1 MFDRHLLPPALFE
14 FVVISDTHYILNP
27 EPYAVEFGS
36 VREWPDRV
44 ERALKHAAALEAEF
58 TVHLGDLTEENPAKP
73 EHPQARKNALEQ
85 IRKSGLQPKYVP
97 GNMDIGDKPDATMFA
112 DWVSQE
118 TLDVYQRQIG
128 PSWYSFDRH
137 GIHFVV
143 LNSQIMNG
151 PLPAAAEQTSW
162 LEADLDES
170 CGKRIV
176 LFMHLPP
183 FFVDRNEPDRGFY
196 NSLDEP
202 ARGWLLE
209 QLETHGVE
217 LVFCGHTHFRV
228 INRLGATQFRV
239 CASTTT
245 SRAGFYEAFSV
256 SPPEEQ
262 GRNDRAKLGF
272 YLVRVR
278 EKDCSTHFIRTE
290 LADTDR
296 PTPRKRLLTLTSR
309 ELASPVGAYL
319 RLPLAR
325 LDEGAVAWPS
335 ALRQRVRDDHPFL
348 ACTEA
353 GLGHVRIPAAD
364 LTSPLQRE
372 RLQLLREEGMCISA
386 FWLWREELPLQHL
399 AQPHVE
405 MLDAIEVQITGDLL
419 PSKRCMEALGE
430 CQESLDREVVLA
442 PYLAREVSPAKYHP
456 RARIG
461 YRPEELPQLDEH
473 LRTHQGWLDRALCHL
488 DDSGDPLEAVAAIA
502 RSLPLSQVK
511 GFDLVVE
518 LPGTDEQ
525 AHADRT
531 AAAIFSAALS
541 PRLRIFLSPFVD
553 LDRTNDVNHG
563 LLDRLS
569 NPRPAYHVTCCLNSL
584 LFANKDASEE
594 FVGDGS
600 LSVAVSG
607 DYRWASAA
615 GASVRYV
622 LIIATSDG
630 TPPHGRRLNAD
641 DLGDGLL
648 SVEGTV
654 DLFDLARSRSQPDLA
669 LSNLESA
676 LAETPGPWL
685 VRQQPLLAHSTI
697 AGARAS

>member
-27 EPYAVEFGS
+27 EPYAVEFSS
-36 VREWPDRV
+36 VREWPARV
-44 ERALKHAAALEAEF
+44 ERALEQAAVLGAEF
-58 TVHLGDLTEENPAKP
+58 AVHLGDLTEENPPKT

-85 IRKSGLQPKYVP
+85 IRKSGLQPKHVP

-118 TLDVYQRQIG
+118 TLDIYHRQVG

-137 GIHFVV
+137 GMHFVV
-143 LNSQIMNG
+143 LNTQIMNG
-151 PLPAAAEQTSW
+151 RLPAAAEQTSW
-162 LEADLDES
+162 LESDLDES
-170 CGKRIV
+170 RGKRIF

-202 ARGWLLE
+202 ARSWLLE
-209 QLETHGVE
+209 QMEIYGVE

-228 INRLGATQFRV
+228 FNRLGATQFRV

-272 YLVRVR
+272 YLVRVH
-278 EKDCSTHFIRTE
+278 EKDCTTHFIRTE
-290 LADTDR
+290 LPDTDR
-296 PTPRKRLLTLTSR
+296 PTRQERLLTLTSK
-309 ELASPVGAYL
+309 ELASPVGTYL
-319 RLPLAR
+319 RRPLAH

-364 LTSPLQRE
+364 LTSTLQRE
-372 RLQLLREEGMCISA
+372 RLQLLRQEGVRISA
-386 FWLWREELPLQHL
+386 FWLWREGLPLNHL
-399 AQPHVE
+399 TQPHEE
-405 MLDAIEVQITGDLL
+405 MVDTIEVQITGDLW
-419 PSKRCMEALGE
+419 PSEGCLEALSE
-430 CQESLDREVVLA
+430 CRETLGKEIVLA
-442 PYLAREVSPAKYHP
+442 PYLAREVSPATYHP

-461 YRPEELPQLDEH
+461 YRPEELPQLDAH
-473 LRTHQGWLDRALCHL
+473 LRTHQSILDRALCHL
-488 DDSGDPLEAVAAIA
+488 DDSGDPPEAVAVIA
-502 RSLPLSQVK
+502 RSLPLNQVK

-531 AAAIFSAALS
+531 AAAIFAAALS
-541 PRLRIFLSPFVD
+541 PGLRIFLSPFVD
-553 LDRTNDVNHG
+553 LDRTNDVSHG

-584 LFANKDASEE
+584 LFASKDGLGK
-594 FVGDGS
+594 FGGS
-600 LSVAVSG
+600 GRFSVSVSG
-607 DYRWASAA
+607 DYRLAAA
-615 GASVRYV
+615 GSASVRYV
-622 LIIATSDG
+622 LIVAMNDG
-630 TPPHGRRLNAD
+630 MPAHRRRLNAN
-641 DLGDGLL
+641 DLGDALFPIEDT
-648 SVEGTV
+648 VE
-654 DLFDLARSRSQPDLA
+654 LFDLSRSQSQRDLA
-669 LSNLESA
+669 HSKLESA
-676 LAETPGPWL
+676 LAESPGPWL
-685 VRQQPLLAHSTI
+685 VRQRQDPP
-697 AGARAS
+697 

>member
-27 EPYAVEFGS
+27 EPYAVEFSS
-36 VREWPDRV
+36 VREWPARV
-44 ERALKHAAALEAEF
+44 ERALEQAAALGAEF
-58 TVHLGDLTEENPAKP
+58 AVHLGDLTEENPAKP
-73 EHPQARKNALEQ
+73 EHPQARTNALEQ
-85 IRKSGLQPKYVP
+85 IRKSGLQPKHVP

-118 TLDVYQRQIG
+118 TLDSYHRQVG

-137 GIHFVV
+137 GVHFVV
-143 LNSQIMNG
+143 VNSQIMNG
-151 PLPAAAEQTSW
+151 DLPAAAEQTSW
-162 LEADLDES
+162 IETDLDENRR
-170 CGKRIV
+170 KRVV

-202 ARGWLLE
+202 ARGWLLG
-209 QLETHGVE
+209 QLETYGVE

-228 INRLGATQFRV
+228 FNRLGATQFRV

-278 EKDCSTHFIRTE
+278 ETDCSIHFIRTE
-290 LADTDR
+290 LSETDHS
-296 PTPRKRLLTLTSR
+296 TPKKRLLTLTSK

-319 RLPLAR
+319 RRPLAH

-353 GLGHVRIPAAD
+353 GIGHVRIPAAD

-372 RLQLLREEGMCISA
+372 RLRLLREEGVGISA
-386 FWLWREELPLQHL
+386 FWLWREELPLRQL
-399 AQPHVE
+399 AQPHIQ
-405 MLDAIEVQITGDLL
+405 MLDAIEVQITGDLW
-419 PSKRCMEALGE
+419 PSEQCMGALRE
-430 CQESLDREVVLA
+430 CRESLGKEVVLA
-442 PYLAREVSPAKYHP
+442 PYLAREVNPAKYHP

-461 YRPEELPQLDEH
+461 YRPEELPRLDEH
-473 LRTHQGWLDRALCHL
+473 LRTHQSSLDRALCHL
-488 DDSGDPLEAVAAIA
+488 DDSGDPLQAVGAIA
-502 RSLPLSQVK
+502 RSLPLHHVR
-511 GFDLVVE
+511 GFDMVVE

-531 AAAIFSAALS
+531 AAAIFATALS
-541 PRLRIFLSPFVD
+541 PALRVFLSPFVD
-553 LDRTNDVNHG
+553 LDRSNDVSHG
-563 LLDRLS
+563 LLDRLA

-584 LFANKDASEE
+584 LFATT
-594 FVGDGS
+594 DGS
-600 LSVAVSG
+600 AEFSGNGRFSVAASG
-607 DYRWASAA
+607 DYRWASA
-615 GASVRYV
+615 GSVSASWV
-622 LIIATSDG
+622 LIIATSNVKPG
-630 TPPHGRRLNAD
+630 HRRQLNPD
-641 DLGDGLL
+641 DLKRGLF
-648 SVEGTV
+648 SVEETA
-654 DLFDLARSRSQPDLA
+654 DLFDLAQSQSQADLP
-669 LSNLESA
+669 LFNLESA
-676 LAETPGPWL
+676 LAESPGPWL
-685 VRQQPLLAHSTI
+685 VRQRQNPH
-697 AGARAS
+697 